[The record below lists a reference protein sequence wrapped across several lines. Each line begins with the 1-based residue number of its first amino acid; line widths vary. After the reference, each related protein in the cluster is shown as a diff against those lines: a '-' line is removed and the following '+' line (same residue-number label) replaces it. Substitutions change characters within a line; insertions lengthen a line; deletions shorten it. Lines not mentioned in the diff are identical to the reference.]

1 MHVALVNPWHP
12 ESTVCHGNSSTN
24 AAESLTVF
32 SDDDAL
38 DGAVA
43 ADDDEEEDDITYRL

>member
-1 MHVALVNPWHP
+1 LPLQ
-12 ESTVCHGNSSTN
+12 TN
-24 AAESLTVF
+24 AAKSLTVF
-32 SDDDAL
+32 SDDGAL